1 MKKDHFEHI
10 LLNQTSIPT
19 KLLTSY
25 KSLGLIENELVML
38 MQIHHFLQKGIE
50 FPTPAQLSQYMNA
63 SEHACAQTLRTL
75 IQKDVLAIIETQ
87 PNHDTYS
94 EKYSLQPL
102 WDKLFTAESYEVQQE
117 KQTKQTNEGTLFVL
131 FEQEFGRPLSPFEIE
146 TIGIWLDE
154 DQMKPALIKAALRE
168 AVLIGTLNFKYIDR
182 ILRNWQ
188 KKGIQSVDEARNMG
202 KKFRDRQDMHYTTEK
217 RDTSFYYNWL
227 EEDD

>member
-1 MKKDHFEHI
+1 MINNIESV

-25 KSLGLIENELVML
+25 KTLGLSENELVIL
-38 MQIHHFLQKGIE
+38 LHIHHSLQVGVE
-50 FPTPAQLSQYMNA
+50 FPTPAQLSTYMNA
-63 SEHACAQTLRTL
+63 SEHTCAQTLRTL
-75 IQKDVLAIIETQ
+75 IQKDVLAIIETNKNNQ
-87 PNHDTYS
+87 SYS

-102 WDKLFTAESYEVQQE
+102 WEKLFSEETYEVD
-117 KQTKQTNEGTLFVL
+117 TKAELDQTNEGTLFVL

-146 TIGIWLDE
+146 TISIWLDE
-154 DQMKPALIKAALRE
+154 DHMTPALIKAALRE

-182 ILRNWQ
+182 ILRNWKQ
-188 KKGIQSVDEARNMG
+188 KGVKSVEQARNISKG
-202 KKFRDRQDMHYTTEK
+202 FRENQEQQYATEK